1 MREKVLAVGQ
11 KKGSARGMR
20 PPPPP
25 GLCGAGTGEGAGGE
39 RGPARRVRRVAL
51 WLTAAASRS
60 ERERLAAHYHNPA
73 LSLRDVIQS
82 RERR

>member
-1 MREKVLAVGQ
+1 MREKVIAVG
-11 KKGSARGMR
+11 KKRAPRGGCGRRRDCAGSD
-20 PPPPP
+20 
-25 GLCGAGTGEGAGGE
+25 GE
-39 RGPARRVRRVAL
+39 RGPARRARRVAL
-51 WLTAAASRS
+51 WLTAATSRS

>member
-1 MREKVLAVGQ
+1 MREKVIAVG
-11 KKGSARGMR
+11 KKRAPRRGCGRRRSRRDCAGS
-20 PPPPP
+20 
-25 GLCGAGTGEGAGGE
+25 GGE
-39 RGPARRVRRVAL
+39 RGPAQRVRRVAL
-51 WLTAAASRS
+51 WLTAATSRS